1 MLTTLKDIFRLT
13 WKKMTWTVV
22 LGLPVTLFGFY
33 LLNQGIRHSPLLLA
47 VAFAC
52 LLPTVLAGWLSEGLS
67 FLAHPGPLTLLLL
80 VVLQFMY
87 FYVLVCLFPFGIRR
101 IREGP

>member
-1 MLTTLKDIFRLT
+1 MLTTLEDIFRPTRKRLI
-13 WKKMTWTVV
+13 WTVV
-22 LGLPVTLFGFY
+22 LGLPITLLG
-33 LLNQGIRHSPLLLA
+33 LHVAGKGAVHSPQLML
-47 VAFAC
+47 VAFVC

-67 FLAHPGPLTLLLL
+67 FLAHPGPLSILLL
-80 VVLQFMY
+80 VVLQFTY